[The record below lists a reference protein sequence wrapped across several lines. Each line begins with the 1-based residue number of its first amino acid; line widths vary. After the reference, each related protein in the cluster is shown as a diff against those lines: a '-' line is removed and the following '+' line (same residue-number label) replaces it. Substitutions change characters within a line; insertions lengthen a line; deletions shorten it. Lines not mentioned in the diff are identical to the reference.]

1 MRILIASDTY
11 YPHVNGA
18 SYFTQRL
25 AHYLQKAGHTV
36 AVVAPGQKCANTHT
50 TEKGVPLYGIWS
62 LPVPFYKGFRF
73 CIPLLIYPQIKKII
87 EEFKPDIVHLQMH
100 FSVSQTMERVAR
112 SKKIPVVA
120 TNHFMPENLVHYLHL
135 PKPVTERINYVAW
148 RDCRRVLKHVLAV
161 TAPTRTAADLTEVHL
176 PMKVQAISCGIDL
189 ERFKPQ
195 NEGAYLQK
203 RYKIPKKP
211 VLLYVGRLDREKN
224 LDFILHAMAKAV
236 KKVDFHFVIAGTG
249 AERTRLEKIRKEEN
263 LEQHVTFAGFVPDED
278 LPNLYA
284 VADVF
289 VIAGIAELQSIVTM
303 EAMATGLPVLAVRAV
318 ALPELVKD
326 SENGFLFEQGDE
338 KTLSL
343 KMVTLFSD
351 EKLRR
356 QMGAASLKIIASHD
370 INKTIVAFE
379 TLYKQA
385 INHEKARPQI

>member
-36 AVVAPGQKCANTHT
+36 AVVAPGQKCFSTHT
-50 TEKGVPLYGIWS
+50 VEKGIPLYGIWS

-73 CIPLLIYPQIKKII
+73 CIPLLIFPRIKKII
-87 EEFKPDIVHLQMH
+87 EEFQPDIVHLQMH

-112 SKKIPVVA
+112 SKHIPVVA

-135 PKPVTERINYVAW
+135 PKKITERINDLAW
-148 RDCRRVLKHVLAV
+148 RDCRRVLRHVLAV
-161 TAPTRTAADLTEVHL
+161 TAPTRTAADLTEAHL
-176 PMKVQAISCGIDL
+176 PMPVTAISCGIDL
-189 ERFKPQ
+189 KRFKPE
-195 NEGAYLQK
+195 NNGDYLRK
-203 RYKIPKKP
+203 RYEIPQKP
-211 VLLYVGRLDREKN
+211 ILLYVGRLDREKN
-224 LDFILHAMAKAV
+224 LDLVLGAMASAV
-236 KKVDFHFVIAGTG
+236 RKVDFHFIIAGTG
-249 AERTRLEKIRKEEN
+249 AERGRLEKIRKEEN
-263 LEQHVTFAGFVPDED
+263 LENHVTFAGFVPDED

-284 VADVF
+284 IADVF

-303 EAMATGLPVLAVRAV
+303 EAMATGLPVLAVQAV

-326 SENGFLFEQGDE
+326 GENGFLFNPGDE

-343 KMVTLFSD
+343 RMEKIFSD
-351 EKLRR
+351 EKLRK
-356 QMGAASLKIIASHD
+356 QMGTASLKRIAHHD

-379 TLYKQA
+379 ALYQEA
-385 INHEKARPQI
+385 IKSALLSN